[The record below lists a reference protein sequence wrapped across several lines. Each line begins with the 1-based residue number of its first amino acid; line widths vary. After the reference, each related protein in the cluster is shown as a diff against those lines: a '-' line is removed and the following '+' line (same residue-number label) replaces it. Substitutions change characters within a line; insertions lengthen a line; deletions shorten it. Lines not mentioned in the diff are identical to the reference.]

1 MPTQGI
7 LLEAGTNEVEIV
19 VFSIDEETDG
29 TGAPYTWHF
38 GVNVA
43 KVLEI
48 TRMPQYTAM
57 PESAHFSV
65 LGAFRQRGR
74 IIPLI
79 DLGLWLGLQLHPNEL
94 EKVLVTEFNKVVTAF
109 KVSNVHRI
117 YRLSWEA
124 IEPPSNEFSKLCEH
138 SITGVIQLDKMV
150 VFVLDLEKIVGD
162 ISPETAISF
171 QNAEEAAEGQ
181 VEGRIDRALVVD
193 DSPTA
198 RKMIIQLLEQAGF
211 ETTFQVNGRDAW
223 EWVQQQKE
231 KAQDSGKHIHEFVN
245 VIISDIEMPQMDGH
259 SLTKRIKS
267 DPMLQDIPV
276 ILFSSLI
283 TDGLLH
289 KGKSVGADLQVA
301 KPDLG
306 IVASTARKL
315 IAKYRP

>member
-1 MPTQGI
+1 MSSPGI

-19 VFSIDEETDG
+19 VFSIDEETSESD
-29 TGAPYTWHF
+29 APYTWHF

-48 TRMPQYTAM
+48 IRMPKYTAM
-57 PESAHFSV
+57 PEANHHSI
-65 LGAFRQRGR
+65 LGAFRQRER

-79 DLGLWLGLQLHPNEL
+79 DLGIWLRLQLHPNDM

-117 YRLSWEA
+117 YRLSWA
-124 IEPPSNEFSKLCEH
+124 SIEPPSEEFSKMCEH
-138 SITGVIQLDKMV
+138 SITGTVKLDNMV
-150 VFVLDLEKIVGD
+150 VFVLDLEKIVGEL
-162 ISPETAISF
+162 SPETAISF
-171 QNAEEAAEGQ
+171 KNAEPVLEREEG
-181 VEGRIDRALVVD
+181 VIDRALVVD

-198 RKMIIQLLEQAGF
+198 RNMIIQLLQQAGF
-211 ETTFQVNGRDAW
+211 ETTAQVNGLNAW
-223 EWVQQQKE
+223 EWIQEQKE
-231 KAQDSGKHIHEFVN
+231 KAEQSGKHIHEYVN
-245 VIISDIEMPQMDGH
+245 VVISDIEMPAMDGH
-259 SLTKRIKS
+259 SLTKHIKS
-267 DPMLQDIPV
+267 DPILKDIPV

-289 KGKSVGADLQVA
+289 KGQSVGADLQVA

-315 IAKYRP
+315 ISKYRG

>member
-1 MPTQGI
+1 MSIQPGI

-19 VFSIDEETDG
+19 VFSIDEATASPE
-29 TGAPYTWHF
+29 APYTWHF

-48 TRMPQYTAM
+48 IRMPHYTAM
-57 PESAHFSV
+57 PESAHHSV
-65 LGAFRQRGR
+65 LGAFRQRER

-79 DLGLWLGLQLHPNEL
+79 DLGVWLGLQLHPNDQ

-124 IEPPSNEFSKLCEH
+124 IEPPSSEFSKLCEN
-138 SITGVIQLDKMV
+138 SITGVIKLDDMV
-150 VFVLDLEKIVGD
+150 VFVLDLEKIVGE

-171 QNAEEAAEGQ
+171 QNAEPVSEEDA
-181 VEGRIDRALVVD
+181 GRVDKALVVD

-198 RKMIIQLLEQAGF
+198 RNMILQLLQQAGF
-211 ETTFQVNGRDAW
+211 ETKHQVNGRDAW
-223 EWVQQQKE
+223 QWVLEQKE
-231 KAQDSGKHIHEFVN
+231 KAQQEGKHIHEYLN

-259 SLTKRIKS
+259 SLTKRVKS
-267 DPMLQDIPV
+267 DPILKDIPV

-289 KGKSVGADLQVA
+289 KGESVGADLQVA

-315 IAKYRP
+315 ISKYRP